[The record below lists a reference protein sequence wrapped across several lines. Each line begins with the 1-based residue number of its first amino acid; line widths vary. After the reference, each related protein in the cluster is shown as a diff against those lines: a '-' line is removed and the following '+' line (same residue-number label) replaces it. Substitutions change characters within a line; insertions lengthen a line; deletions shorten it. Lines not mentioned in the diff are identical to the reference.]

1 MGGRRGAASSCP
13 GARGTRVVDLPD
25 APFRRDV
32 FGDRPFAS
40 HDEAAGAMRAFIDET
55 LGARPGVE
63 VKAVAV
69 QSNRAAATS
78 LLREKPQ
85 PRYAVTTGI

>member
-1 MGGRRGAASSCP
+1 
-13 GARGTRVVDLPD
+13 
-25 APFRRDV
+25 
-32 FGDRPFAS
+32 
-40 HDEAAGAMRAFIDET
+40 MRAFIDET